1 MTFKSQYESAR
12 TIAGNFDG
20 MMQDLSIAL
29 FQAFMSF
36 QKKNGVSG
44 DLIEY
49 GVYRGKS
56 ASVLMNNLNDTETMY
71 LIDIADYPELGK
83 LGKISK
89 NFKFIKGKSES
100 LLEEQDFLNDIPQH
114 VRFSHH
120 DASHSY
126 INVASEI
133 DAMAERIAPRGL
145 MVLDDFGNP
154 SYMQVV
160 FAAFAYLARNDVPL
174 EMLLYSSN
182 KAYLCRKEDFE
193 FYSKFLVND
202 LLTFLNSTELNVY
215 LTRTENHPKYR
226 GFSIAP
232 KVRADQ
238 PDRYGEHIYGDR
250 YYVV

>member
-1 MTFKSQYESAR
+1 MTFKTEFETAK
-12 TIAGNFDG
+12 TVAGDFDG

-36 QKKNGVSG
+36 QKVNGITG
-44 DLIEY
+44 DMIEY

-56 ASVLMNNLNDTETMY
+56 ASVLMNNLNDGETMY
-71 LIDIADYPELGK
+71 LVDIADYPELDK
-83 LGKISK
+83 LGNISQ

-100 LLEEQDFLNDIPQH
+100 LLEKQDFLNDIPQQ

-133 DAMAERIAPRGL
+133 EAMANRIAPRGL

-160 FAAFAYLARNDVPL
+160 SAAFAYLAREDVPL

-182 KAYLCRKEDFE
+182 KAYLCRKDDFE
-193 FYSKFLVND
+193 FYSKFLVN
-202 LLTFLNSTELNVY
+202 LLLASLNNTELNVY

-226 GFSIAP
+226 GFSIALKSKP
-232 KVRADQ
+232 DQ

-250 YYVV
+250 YYQV